1 MRQVETYHISKLALM
16 VVSGP
21 NRSEKTTLK
30 NGSNPN
36 HNMPNKSNNK
46 FNFKW
51 NYQIEEIS
59 FFIHVPSLSTGK
71 KNSEKLASLWGLVT
85 GRGAVTP
92 TTNPCTKHCIDWCKF
107 FPPNRGRL

>member
-71 KNSEKLASLWGLVT
+71 KKLRKARVAVGSGDRTRGSDPNNESMHKTLYRLV
-85 GRGAVTP
+85 
-92 TTNPCTKHCIDWCKF
+92 
-107 FPPNRGRL
+107 